1 MLRSIAGTWQ
11 NLMQDIYLITF
22 PEHSDIKMTNSFI
35 D

>member
-1 MLRSIAGTWQ
+1 MSTTETWQ

-22 PEHSDIKMTNSFI
+22 PKHSDIKMINSFI